1 METKKRRSDFRATSL
16 WTLPSA
22 SLLLC
27 LTIVPLL
34 MLLIFSFMN
43 RNIFAGQP
51 WPGWTFRNITRMFES
66 GTFWRLMGK
75 SLLTALTVTAICIVA
90 AYPAAWAI
98 AKIIKPQNRSV
109 FMMIVILPFFTSQ
122 LLLIYAMMNLINSG
136 GVLLTALDAIGIH
149 GVQTW
154 MYTNK
159 ATVLVLTYEYLPYMI
174 LCLYSSLEGIGDNL
188 VQASLILGAS
198 KAKTFINVVFPMS
211 VPGLLSGILLV
222 FVPVAGSFVEPGLVG
237 GANGSMVGGM
247 IDTQYSTSL
256 NMGYGAALSCALL
269 IILSIIMAL
278 TRLAANR
285 AQKAIGG
292 DVA

>member
-1 METKKRRSDFRATSL
+1 
-16 WTLPSA
+16 
-22 SLLLC
+22 
-27 LTIVPLL
+27 
-34 MLLIFSFMN
+34 
-43 RNIFAGQP
+43 
-51 WPGWTFRNITRMFES
+51 
-66 GTFWRLMGK
+66 
-75 SLLTALTVTAICIVA
+75 
-90 AYPAAWAI
+90 
-98 AKIIKPQNRSV
+98 
-109 FMMIVILPFFTSQ
+109 
-122 LLLIYAMMNLINSG
+122 MMNLIQSG
-136 GVLLTALDAIGIH
+136 GLLLTLLDSIGIH
-149 GVQTW
+149 GVKTW
-154 MYTNK
+154 LYTNK

-188 VQASLILGAS
+188 VQASLSLGAS
-198 KAKTFINVVFPMS
+198 KFKTFVNIVFPMS

-222 FVPVAGSFVEPGLVG
+222 FVPVAGSFMEPGLVG

-292 DVA
+292 DVS

>member
-1 METKKRRSDFRATSL
+1 MDKKRSSFQANSL

-22 SLLLC
+22 GMLLC
-27 LTIVPLL
+27 LTVIPLL
-34 MLLIFSFMN
+34 MLLMFSFMN

-51 WPGWTFRNITRMFES
+51 WPGWTVKNITRMMES
-66 GTFWRLMGK
+66 DTFWRLMGK
-75 SLLTALTVTAICIVA
+75 SLLTALTVTVICIIA
-90 AYPAAWAI
+90 AYPSAWAI
-98 AKIIKPQNRSV
+98 AKIVKPKNRSML
-109 FMMIVILPFFTSQ
+109 MMVVILPFFTSQ
-122 LLLIYAMMNLINSG
+122 LLLIYAMMNLIQSG
-136 GVLLTALDAIGIH
+136 GLLLTMLDSLGIH
-149 GVQTW
+149 GVKTW
-154 MYTNK
+154 LYTNK

-188 VQASLILGAS
+188 IQASLILGAS
-198 KAKTFINVVFPMS
+198 KTKTFLNIVFPMS

-222 FVPVAGSFVEPGLVG
+222 FVPVAGSFMEPGLVG

-278 TRLAANR
+278 VRFAAAR
-285 AQKAIGG
+285 AQRAIGG
-292 DVA
+292 DLS

>member
-1 METKKRRSDFRATSL
+1 MEKKKLSDFHPNSL

-22 SLLLC
+22 GMLLC
-27 LTIVPLL
+27 LTVIPLL
-34 MLLIFSFMN
+34 MLLMFSFMN

-51 WPGWTFRNITRMFES
+51 WPGWTVKNITRMMQS
-66 GTFWRLMGK
+66 DTYWRLMGK
-75 SLLTALTVTAICIVA
+75 SLLTALTVTVICIVA

-98 AKIIKPQNRSV
+98 AKIIRPKNRSV
-109 FMMIVILPFFTSQ
+109 FMMVVILPFFTSQ
-122 LLLIYAMMNLINSG
+122 LLLIYAMMNLIQSG
-136 GVLLTALDAIGIH
+136 GLLLTALDALGIH
-149 GVQTW
+149 GVKTW

-159 ATVLVLTYEYLPYMI
+159 ATVLILTYEYLPYMI

-188 VQASLILGAS
+188 IQASLILGAG
-198 KAKTFINVVFPMS
+198 KWKTFVNIVFPMS

-247 IDTQYSTSL
+247 IDTQYSASL

-269 IILSIIMAL
+269 IILSAIMAL
-278 TRLAANR
+278 VRFAAGR
-285 AQKAIGG
+285 AQRAIGG
-292 DVA
+292 EAA